1 MADAGKTVMDLA
13 EAAGGVAVAVGSPG
27 QTITDVTH
35 DSRQAGPGVL
45 FVAVRGKSF
54 DGRDFVPAAVEA
66 GSPAVCVE
74 SEAGSGVAEI
84 VVPDTRAALGPL
96 ASTVHDHPSAAMK
109 VVGVTGT
116 NGKTTVTHYLESM
129 AMTAGRR
136 TGLIGT
142 IATHIG
148 GESVESIH
156 TTPEASDF
164 QRLLA
169 RMRDDDVE
177 LVAAEV
183 SSHALDLGRVMS
195 TRFAVAAFT
204 NLSQDHLDFH
214 GDMDA
219 YRRSKRRLFEE
230 YEVGVAVINVD
241 DPVGQEIADESPLT
255 TWTVGRNGDFG
266 HEGSAPIAGGTA
278 FTLRTPDGSAMVT
291 APVVGFFNVDNA
303 VLASACAMAAGVG
316 LDDIVRGLHTL
327 AGVPGR
333 FEVVSG
339 SDPITV
345 IVDYAHTPDGI
356 ASAISAARSMK
367 PRRVVVVVGAGGD
380 RDHAKRPLM
389 GSAAS
394 QADLTIITSENPR
407 SEDPGTIIDAVAA
420 GVDLRRQFHIEVDRM
435 QAIELAVEEA
445 SDGDVV
451 LILGRGHEPMQET
464 AGVKFPFDDRRVAR
478 LVLQH
483 RRSAESGPRSGS
495 MAP

>member
-1 MADAGKTVMDLA
+1 MADAGKSVAELA
-13 EAAGGVAVAVGSPG
+13 EAAGGFAIAAEPEVEM
-27 QTITDVTH
+27 ITDVTH

-45 FVAVRGKSF
+45 FVAIRGEFF
-54 DGRDFVPAAVEA
+54 DGRDFVSAAAEA

-84 VVPDTRAALGPL
+84 VVPDTRAALGSL
-96 ASTVHDHPSAAMK
+96 SSSVHDHPSAAMK

-116 NGKTTVTHYLESM
+116 NGKTTVTHYLESI
-129 AMTAGRR
+129 AMTAGLR
-136 TGLIGT
+136 TGLLGT
-142 IATHIG
+142 IATHIA

-169 RMRDDDVE
+169 RMRDEDVE

-195 TRFAVAAFT
+195 TRFAIAAFT

-241 DPVGQEIADESPLT
+241 DPVGREIVDASPLT

-266 HEGSAPIAGGTA
+266 HEGSTPTVGGTA

-291 APVVGFFNVDNA
+291 APVVGSFNVDNA

-327 AGVPGR
+327 EGVPGR
-333 FEVVSG
+333 FEVVTG

-356 ASAISAARSMK
+356 ASAIAAARSMK
-367 PRRVVVVVGAGGD
+367 PRKVVALVGAGGD
-380 RDHAKRPLM
+380 RDRAKRPLM
-389 GSAAS
+389 GLAAS
-394 QADLTIITSENPR
+394 QADLTVITSDNPR
-407 SEDPGTIIDAVAA
+407 SEDPAAIIDAVAA
-420 GVDLRRQFHIEVDRM
+420 GIDLRSQLHIEVDRAR
-435 QAIELAVEEA
+435 AIELAVDEA

-451 LILGRGHEPMQET
+451 LILGRGHEPTQEI
-464 AGVKFPFDDRRVAR
+464 AGDKVPFDDRLVAR
-478 LVLQH
+478 LALQR